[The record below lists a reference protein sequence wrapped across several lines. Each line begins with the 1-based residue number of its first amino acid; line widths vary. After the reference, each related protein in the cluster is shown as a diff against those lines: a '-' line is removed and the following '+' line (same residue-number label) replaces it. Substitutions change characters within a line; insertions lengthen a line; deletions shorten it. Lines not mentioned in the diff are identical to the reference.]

1 MIADEPWDRQNCAMC
16 PEDIMF
22 RVFRG
27 NFAAKN
33 MVSKDHTDEHNARA
47 SEPSNN
53 INFVEDA
60 HSYLLELARD

>member
-53 INFVEDA
+53 INFRMCE
-60 HSYLLELARD
+60 SIRYLQYAKP